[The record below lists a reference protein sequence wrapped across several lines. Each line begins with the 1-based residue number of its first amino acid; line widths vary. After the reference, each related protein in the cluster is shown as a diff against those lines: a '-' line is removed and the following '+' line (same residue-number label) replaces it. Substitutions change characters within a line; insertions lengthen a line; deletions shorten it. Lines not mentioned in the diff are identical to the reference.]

1 MHRPIRFLTNNRHL
15 LRYHLLPFPPLTL
28 NIAFNSL
35 LEQRL
40 QRTRCNTLKRSS
52 RQLAMQ
58 ILLTP
63 LPVPLL
69 RLIKL
74 TTPHIMVPMTL
85 QHHPHQ
91 DQSVRDRTR
100 DFGRYS
106 RTLLPHLSTGPQP
119 RLTALPVPILN
130 THRQDRLDRRIKV
143 DLRLHGVARLKGQ
156 RLDRHLQPKARLNKG
171 THSPRPTARRQLT
184 APHLHHRLAR
194 ANAGIGRALV
204 PIDLL
209 RQHRVK
215 ALTVLRRRRLALNFR
230 IRFTRGTQRPLGT
243 DRLTKHRAAVASRR
257 AGRTL
262 TIFLI
267 IKNSRRHLLRPL
279 FLSTIN
285 RLNSITRIFTKIIQ
299 IQSRILCISVS
310 SISDR

>member
-1 MHRPIRFLTNNRHL
+1 
-15 LRYHLLPFPPLTL
+15 
-28 NIAFNSL
+28 
-35 LEQRL
+35 
-40 QRTRCNTLKRSS
+40 
-52 RQLAMQ
+52 MQ
-58 ILLTP
+58 INLVP
-63 LPVPLL
+63 FLPPFL

-74 TTPHIMVPMTL
+74 TTPRIMRPMTL

-100 DFGRYS
+100 DFGHYS

-130 THRQDRLDRRIKV
+130 AHRQDRLDRRIKV
-143 DLRLHGVARLKGQ
+143 DLRLHGVVRLKGQ
-156 RLDRHLQPKARLNKG
+156 RLNRHLQPKARVDKG
-171 THSPRPTARRQLT
+171 THSPRPTARGQLT
-184 APHLHHRLAR
+184 APHLHHGLAR
-194 ANAGIGRALV
+194 ANARIGRALV
-204 PIDLL
+204 PIHLF

-230 IRFTRGTQRPLGT
+230 IRLARGAQRPLGT
-243 DRLTKHRAAVASRR
+243 DRLTHHRAAVAGRR

-262 TIFLI
+262 TILLV
-267 IKNSRRHLLRPL
+267 IKNCRGHLLRPL

-285 RLNSITRIFTKIIQ
+285 RLNSITRILTKVIQ
-299 IQSRILCISVS
+299 IQSRTLCISVS